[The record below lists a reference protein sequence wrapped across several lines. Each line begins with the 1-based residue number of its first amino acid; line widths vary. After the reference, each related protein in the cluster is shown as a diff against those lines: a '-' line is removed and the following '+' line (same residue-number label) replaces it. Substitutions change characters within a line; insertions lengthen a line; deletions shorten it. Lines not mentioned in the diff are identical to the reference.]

1 MSGELLKRILVFLD
15 TGLREVFVPLRKSPN
30 FTELPNN
37 YKMPKSL
44 KEALEEIK
52 RYKNFFDPASPTKE
66 ALDKIFKDEKDWKIK
81 PLDDSKFWKAR
92 FGRKTWHLEG
102 GINEDLEG
110 IWFMIET
117 NTSAQDANDDKKGK
131 QYDRGYFYQTNGLNE
146 KEKGTFVSCYKNGA
160 PKPKGRGCPYIPY
173 HKEEK
178 YSFTEQ
184 FIDKIDLSPLKIEL
198 AIRVPNSDIQD
209 VDIVLDLG
217 NTRSAGLLFE
227 HPKDDNGNDKTINPE
242 EFKQFFKILRIKP
255 DPVSGEYDSLEDVES
270 GIAQSWF
277 VLHQLEHQEYLGREA
292 SKIPSLLVTEYKDVK
307 VNAVSKGFIFKTTK
321 YEVQG
326 KACQRIPQM
335 FMQLSPILLGDQ
347 AEREFNSPYAK
358 AMVSVGARLQQSSP
372 KRYYWDDSTAENIS
386 NWNMLLNKWDASYDE
401 LPKDSVSL
409 PILQG
414 EMLRFM
420 NEDGSILDLTKKL
433 EPCNAPTA
441 YPENPRYPRQSTLTW
456 FLLHIL
462 ERAYAQTNSAFSSG
476 AVFIPHRLRK
486 VLITYPSGW
495 TNDEVDGYH
504 KRCKEAVNIFSQTNL
519 YHGVENSCCLEMIPR
534 EQTPDEAVAG
544 QLPFIFSE
552 INRYRG
558 VTAAKWIALAGKK
571 RQGVDTIRIM
581 NFDIGGG
588 TSDIS
593 VIEYR
598 DSNQAASDVDQNLL
612 STFLLFKDGY
622 ANAGD
627 NLLEKLIEKIILG
640 GLLRSKKTVP
650 GLADRII
657 HCFTQCSDDREVNS
671 IRSRI
676 VRTCLIPL
684 ATTCLSR
691 IGEEAVQFSA
701 KDAKINQNNW
711 DEFLEFIDTEKQA
724 IPWTQTCF
732 SCSSAEV
739 NELIEAQFARLFQNC
754 AMYAAAYDVDM
765 LIFSGKPSELPHIK
779 TMAKQYIPLD
789 ENRIIFARD
798 FKPGDWYPF
807 TDAKGYIEDAKT
819 VTVVG
824 SALYYALSNGFI
836 KNWKIETSHCKPVRN
851 EWGELETMKFG
862 GKVFLPKTKETVEVP
877 LLPHASIARRQNIFS
892 SPEPVYEFIATKD
905 GAYKQVKVRLV
916 REMKAGGEKL
926 KIDAVDGSQEKAKDF
941 DLKLCPCEDKTS
953 WLDSGIFKNLEGIEN
968 C

>member
-1 MSGELLKRILVFLD
+1 MNKEISKRIIVFLD
-15 TGLREVFVPLRKSPN
+15 TGLQKVFVPLRKSPN
-30 FTELPNN
+30 FTELPKNC
-37 YKMPKSL
+37 KVPESL
-44 KEALEEIK
+44 KEALKEIEP
-52 RYKNFFDPASPTKE
+52 YDVEFSETTKDR
-66 ALDKIFKDEKDWKIK
+66 LDEIFKDEKNWDFESKISF
-81 PLDDSKFWKAR
+81 LKAR
-92 FGRKTWHLEG
+92 FGRKTWHLDG

-110 IWFMIET
+110 IWFMVET
-117 NTSAQDANDDKKGK
+117 NTSAQDANKSVR
-131 QYDRGYFYQTNGLNE
+131 YDRGYFYQSNGLNE
-146 KEKGTFVSCYKNGA
+146 TEKDDFKADYMNHIASKGGKE
-160 PKPKGRGCPYIPY
+160 PCPYI
-173 HKEEK
+173 HLH
-178 YSFTEQ
+178 EQ
-184 FIDKIDLSPLKIEL
+184 DEYPVAINKIDLSPLKIKI
-198 AIRVPNSDIQD
+198 AVRVPATPKPQSVD
-209 VDIVLDLG
+209 VVLDLG
-217 NTRSAGLLFE
+217 NTRTAGLLFE
-227 HPKDDNGNDKTINPE
+227 HADGSTFAPSK
-242 EFKQFFKILRIKP
+242 FKQVFKILRLKP
-255 DPVSGEYDSLEDVES
+255 DPASGEYDSLDDVEA

-277 VLHQLEHQEYLGREA
+277 VMHQLEHQKYLG
-292 SKIPSLLVTEYKDVK
+292 KDDPKKPSLLMTEYKDVDVK
-307 VNAVSKGFIFKTTK
+307 EVSKGFFIFKKTE

-326 KACQRIPQM
+326 KVCQRIPQM

-347 AEREFNSPYAK
+347 AVREFNLPYAR
-358 AMVSVGARLQQSSP
+358 AMISVGARLQQSSP
-372 KRYYWDDSTAENIS
+372 KRYYWDDSVLDDIP
-386 NWNMLLNKWDASYDE
+386 NWNMLLNRWDKAYDE
-401 LPKDSVSL
+401 SPKDAVFL

-420 NEDGSILDLTKKL
+420 NEDGSILDFTKEIEYCK
-433 EPCNAPTA
+433 APNP
-441 YPENPRYPRQSTLTW
+441 YPKNPRYPRQSTLTW

-462 ERAYAQTNSAFSSG
+462 ERAYAQTNSAFSAG
-476 AVFIPHRLRK
+476 ADFIPHRLRK

-495 TNDEVDGYH
+495 TNDEVDGYR
-504 KRCKEAVNIFSQTNL
+504 KRCQEALDIFSQTNV
-519 YHGVENSCCLEMIPR
+519 YHGVMSPLRVEMIPR
-534 EQTPDEAVAG
+534 DQTPDEAVAG

-558 VTAAKWIALAGKK
+558 VTAAKWIALTGKK

-598 DSNQAASDVDQNLL
+598 DSNQAASGVAQNLL
-612 STFLLFKDGY
+612 STSLLFKDGQ
-622 ANAGD
+622 AIAGD
-627 NLLEKLIEKIILG
+627 DLLKKIIEKIILG
-640 GLLRSKKTVP
+640 GLLRTKKTVP
-650 GLADRII
+650 GLTDSII
-657 HCFTQCSDDREVNS
+657 RCFTQPSSNKEVNS

-711 DEFLEFIDTEKQA
+711 DEFLEFIGTQKQA

-732 SCSSAEV
+732 SCSSTEV
-739 NELIEAQFARLFQNC
+739 NELIEAQFAGLFQNC

-789 ENRIIFARD
+789 ENRMIFARD

-807 TDAKGYIEDAKT
+807 TDTKGYIEDAKT

-836 KNWKIETSHCKPVRN
+836 IGWKIKTSCSKPERN
-851 EWGELETMKFG
+851 EWGDLKAMNSAERS
-862 GKVFLPKTKETVEVP
+862 VFLPKTEETVEVT
-877 LLPHASIARRQNIFS
+877 LLPNTSIARRQNICS
-892 SPEPVYEFIATKD
+892 SPEPVYRLIAKTGIYD
-905 GAYKQVKVRLV
+905 AVKVRLA
-916 REMKAGGEKL
+916 RDMKDGGERL
-926 KIDAVDGSQEKAKDF
+926 RIEAIDGNQEKAKDF
-941 DLKLCPCEDKTS
+941 ELKLCPCEDETP

>member
-1 MSGELLKRILVFLD
+1 MSELPTKRIIVFLD
-15 TGLREVFVPLRKSPN
+15 TGLQKVFVPLRKSPN
-30 FTELPNN
+30 FTELPNS
-37 YKMPKSL
+37 KVPESL
-44 KEALEEIK
+44 KEALKEIEP
-52 RYKNFFDPASPTKE
+52 YKEFSETTKDE
-66 ALDKIFKDEKDWKIK
+66 LDEIFKDEKNWEIK
-81 PLDDSKFWKAR
+81 LAEDTTFWKAR

-102 GINEDLEG
+102 GINEELEG

-117 NTSAQDANDDKKGK
+117 NTSAQDANKSVR
-131 QYDRGYFYQTNGLNE
+131 YDRGCFYQTNGLSE
-146 KEKGTFVSCYKNGA
+146 KDKKNSIDAYEMHIA
-160 PKPKGRGCPYIPY
+160 PKGGKEPYIHL
-173 HKEEK
+173 HKGDQNTYFLTDK
-178 YSFTEQ
+178 
-184 FIDKIDLSPLKIEL
+184 FIEVDLSPLKIEL
-198 AIRVPNSDIQD
+198 AIRVPNGDFRD
-209 VDIVLDLG
+209 VDVVLDLG
-217 NTRSAGLLFE
+217 NTRTAGLLFE
-227 HPKDDNGNDKTINPE
+227 HAADGMRKPFSPC
-242 EFKQFFKILRIKP
+242 EFKQKFKILRIKP
-255 DPVSGEYDSLEDVES
+255 DPASGEYDSLEDVEA

-277 VLHQLEHQEYLGREA
+277 VVHQLDHQKYLGQEA
-292 SKIPSLLVTEYKDVK
+292 SKKPSLLVTEYRDVEVK
-307 VNAVSKGFIFKTTK
+307 TVSKGFIFKTTK

-326 KACQRIPQM
+326 KVCERIPQM

-347 AEREFNSPYAK
+347 AEREFNLPYAK
-358 AMVSVGARLQQSSP
+358 AMASVGARLQQSSP

-386 NWNMLLNKWDASYDE
+386 NWNMLLNRWDASYDE
-401 LPKDSVSL
+401 TPKNSVFLPT
-409 PILQG
+409 LQS

-420 NEDGSILDLTKKL
+420 NEDGSILDLKEEL

-462 ERAYAQTNSAFSSG
+462 ERAYAQTNSAFSAG
-476 AVFIPHRLRK
+476 ADFIPHRLRK

-504 KRCKEAVNIFSQTNL
+504 KRCREALDIFSQTNV
-519 YHGVENSCCLEMIPR
+519 YHGVMSPLRVEMIPR
-534 EQTPDEAVAG
+534 DQTPDEAVAG

-552 INRYRG
+552 INRYPG

-571 RQGVDTIRIM
+571 RQGVDSIRIM

-598 DSNQAASDVDQNLL
+598 DSNQAASGVAQNLL
-612 STFLLFKDGY
+612 STSLLFKDGQ

-627 NLLEKLIEKIILG
+627 DLLKKIIEKIILG
-640 GLLRSKKTVP
+640 GLLRTKKTVP
-650 GLADRII
+650 GLADSII
-657 HCFTQCSDDREVNS
+657 RCFTQPSTNKKVNS

-711 DEFLEFIDTEKQA
+711 AEFLEFIGSPEQA

-732 SCSSAEV
+732 SCSSTEV
-739 NELIEAQFARLFQNC
+739 NELIEAQFAGLFQNC

-789 ENRIIFARD
+789 ENRMIFARD

-836 KNWKIETSHCKPVRN
+836 TGWKIKTSCSKPERN
-851 EWGELETMKFG
+851 EWGDLKAMKSAERA
-862 GKVFLPKTKETVEVP
+862 VFLPKTEETVEVT
-877 LLPHASIARRQNIFS
+877 LLPNTSIARRQNICS
-892 SPEPVYEFIATKD
+892 SPEPVYRLIAKTEVYD
-905 GAYKQVKVRLV
+905 AVKVRLA
-916 REMKAGGEKL
+916 RKMDDGGGGEKL
-926 KIDAVDGSQEKAKDF
+926 EIRAIDGSQEKAKDF
-941 DLKLCPCEDKTS
+941 KLKLCPCEDETP
-953 WLDSGIFKNLEGIEN
+953 WLDSGIFKNLEGIES

>member
-15 TGLREVFVPLRKSPN
+15 TGLQKVFVPLRKSPN
-30 FTELPNN
+30 FTELPKNC
-37 YKMPKSL
+37 KVPESL
-44 KEALEEIK
+44 KEALEEIAP
-52 RYKNFFDPASPTKE
+52 YDVEFPVTTKDR
-66 ALDKIFKDEKDWKIK
+66 LDEIFKNEKLWEIK
-81 PLDDSKFWKAR
+81 LSDDTKFWKAR

-117 NTSAQDANDDKKGK
+117 NTSAQDANKSVR
-131 QYDRGYFYQTNGLNE
+131 YDRGCFYQSNGLSESDKKFFIDAYE
-146 KEKGTFVSCYKNGA
+146 KHTA
-160 PKPKGRGCPYIPY
+160 PKGGGEPPYIHL
-173 HKEEK
+173 HKGDEGM
-178 YSFTEQ
+178 YFLT
-184 FIDKIDLSPLKIEL
+184 DKIEVDLSPLKIEL
-198 AIRVPNSDIQD
+198 AIRVPNSEFQD
-209 VDIVLDLG
+209 VDVVLDLG
-217 NTRSAGLLFE
+217 NTRTAGLLFE
-227 HPKDDNGNDKTINPE
+227 HADDGKRKPFSPC
-242 EFKQFFKILRIKP
+242 EFKQKFKILRIKP
-255 DPVSGEYDSLEDVES
+255 DPASGEYDSLEDVEA

-277 VLHQLEHQEYLGREA
+277 VVHQLEHQEYLGQKA
-292 SKIPSLLVTEYKDVK
+292 SKNPSLLVEEYKDVK
-307 VNAVSKGFIFKTTK
+307 VEAFTKGLIFKKTE
-321 YEVQG
+321 YEVLG
-326 KACQRIPQM
+326 KVCQRIPQM
-335 FMQLSPILLGDQ
+335 FMQLSPVLLGDQ
-347 AEREFNSPYAK
+347 AEREFNLPYAR
-358 AMVSVGARLQQSSP
+358 AMISVGARLQQSSP
-372 KRYYWDDSTAENIS
+372 KRYYWDDSIPGEVS
-386 NWNMLLNKWDASYDE
+386 NWNMLLNRWDSSYNDV
-401 LPKDSVSL
+401 PKSSVSL

-420 NEDGSILDLTKKL
+420 NEDGSILDFTKEL

-441 YPENPRYPRQSTLTW
+441 YPEKPRYPRQSTLTW

-462 ERAYAQTNSAFSSG
+462 ERAYAQTNSAFSAG
-476 AVFIPHRLRK
+476 ADFVPHRLRK

-495 TNDEVDGYH
+495 TNDEVEAYR
-504 KRCKEAVNIFSQTNL
+504 KRCQEALDIFSQTNV
-519 YHGVENSCCLEMIPR
+519 YHGVMSPFHVEMIPR
-534 EQTPDEAVAG
+534 DQTPDEAVAG

-552 INRYRG
+552 INRYQG

-571 RQGVDTIRIM
+571 RQGVDSIRIM

-598 DSNQAASDVDQNLL
+598 DSNQAASGVAQNLL
-612 STFLLFKDGY
+612 STSLLFKDGQ
-622 ANAGD
+622 AIAGD
-627 NLLEKLIEKIILG
+627 DLLKKIIERIILG
-640 GLLRSKKTVP
+640 GLLRTKKTVP
-650 GLADRII
+650 GLTDSII
-657 HCFTQCSDDREVNS
+657 RCFTQPSSNKEVNS

-711 DEFLEFIDTEKQA
+711 DEFLEFIGTQKQA

-732 SCSSAEV
+732 SCSSTEV
-739 NELIEAQFARLFQNC
+739 NELIEAQFAGLFQNC

-789 ENRIIFARD
+789 ENRMIFARD

-807 TDAKGYIEDAKT
+807 TDTKGYIEDAKT

-836 KNWKIETSHCKPVRN
+836 TGWKIKTSCSKPERN
-851 EWGELETMKFG
+851 EWGDLKAMNSAERS
-862 GKVFLPKTKETVEVP
+862 VFLPKTEETVEVT
-877 LLPHASIARRQNIFS
+877 LLPNTSIARRQNICS
-892 SPEPVYEFIATKD
+892 SPEPVYRLIAKTGVYD
-905 GAYKQVKVRLV
+905 AVKVRLA
-916 REMKAGGEKL
+916 RDMKDGGERL
-926 KIDAVDGSQEKAKDF
+926 KIEAIDGNQEKAKDF
-941 DLKLCPCEDKTS
+941 ELKLCPCEDETP